1 MICHKPNI
9 LRKLNKSQG
18 SLKCDIKSVHI
29 SQKILSINLRTC
41 LGGKNIT
48 KLRSTQIEAEILT
61 HLDNL
66 VEEPFYIT
74 VVSLEITLWIL
85 KFTLISQARSFWD
98 LWYLLVIYFS
108 NRIYNTYLSVKF
120 KWVAICYVISV
131 ESGWAPFPQ
140 ITSFATYKWAQNMNI
155 WGSSPWVLKIISIF
169 VLFFY
174 QLTKY
179 LLVLNLVLVYIKWYA
194 GK

>member
-29 SQKILSINLRTC
+29 SQKILSINLRTF

-74 VVSLEITLWIL
+74 VVTLEITLWIL

-131 ESGWAPFPQ
+131 ESGKMSGYEESNSL
-140 ITSFATYKWAQNMNI
+140 TSSKAFQKQDSPLAYKSLAILAW
-155 WGSSPWVLKIISIF
+155 PLR
-169 VLFFY
+169 
-174 QLTKY
+174 
-179 LLVLNLVLVYIKWYA
+179 
-194 GK
+194 